1 MNELQAAAKH
11 LHATLTRDAS
21 VAALVGTRV
30 YELEAPEEAAYPFVT
45 YTLVSAGD
53 QTRAGSDGRVIVT
66 PRWLVLA
73 YLDRRDLGAARQI
86 AGAVD
91 AALEG
96 SGDVLAVGGQ
106 DYHVQTVYRDDA
118 VEHGGGVDGKFYV
131 SAGGYYVSPVY
142 AV

>member
-11 LHATLTRDAS
+11 LRETLLAAS
-21 VAALVGTRV
+21 GVTALVGARV
-30 YELEAPEEAAYPFVT
+30 YELEAPKNATYPFVV
-45 YTLVSAGD
+45 YSLAAAGD
-53 QTRAGSDGRVIVT
+53 LTQAGGDGRVIVR

-73 YLDRRDLGAARQI
+73 YVARRDMGAARQI

-96 SGDVLAVGGQ
+96 SGDALTVDGQ
-106 DYHVQTVYRDDA
+106 GYHVQTMYRDGP
-118 VEHGGGVDGKFYV
+118 VERGGDVDGKFYV